1 MGAAVKC
8 KLHGGAE
15 VGAIE
20 GKSYL
25 KFRAGVRKWIK
36 RKINKRLRRINRAIC
51 FQELNDA

>member
-1 MGAAVKC
+1 VGAAVKC

-15 VGAIE
+15 VDAIE